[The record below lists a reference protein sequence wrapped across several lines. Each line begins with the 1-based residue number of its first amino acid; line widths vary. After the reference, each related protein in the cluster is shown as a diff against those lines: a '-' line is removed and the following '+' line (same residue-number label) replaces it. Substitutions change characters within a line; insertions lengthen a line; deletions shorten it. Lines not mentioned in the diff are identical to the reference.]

1 MRSGVWIALALAGCA
16 GAAKRPLPVGL
27 GRPDHGEMIR
37 VEITERPFTPDGA
50 TLTIPCTIANRA
62 QQPVHRLRYVS
73 GYFDGQHE
81 PTPEQ
86 LVLAERQLAIDLAAG
101 ETKSVMLVAGDPIMA
116 SHQSTCF
123 GVRAVPVT
131 LGDRTLSSAEAW
143 AGEH

>member
-1 MRSGVWIALALAGCA
+1 MRSAVLIVLALAGCA
-16 GAAKRPLPVGL
+16 GAARKPLPVGL
-27 GRPDHGEMIR
+27 GCPDRGERIR
-37 VEITERPFTPDGA
+37 VEITDRPLTPDNA
-50 TLTIPCTIANRA
+50 TLTIPCTIENRT
-62 QQPVHRLRYVS
+62 QQPVHQLRYVS
-73 GYFDGQHE
+73 GYFDGKHE

-86 LVLAERQLAIDLAAG
+86 LVLAERQLAIELAAG

-131 LGDRTLSSAEAW
+131 LGDRTLSAGEAW